1 MNEEIDLKKIFDKV
15 WKRKYKIALTTFL
28 VTSLAITYAI
38 LTPNIYQSQTI
49 LLTEEPQKLSTNS
62 LSGLQGMSSFIL
74 GNSKISV
81 LDKFNIIFKDDTFI
95 EKIIKKYEILDNL
108 EVEYGLKK
116 YFHNLIGKKPILDQD
131 ERYFSAIKKVR
142 KIVSISSDGAT
153 DEVIK
158 ISAKHQ
164 NPEFAKKLV
173 DIFLKE
179 LTEHLKKIDMRDLKT
194 KIHFYEKELEENDNI
209 ELQTKIS
216 DILSNLIQK
225 RVLLN
230 ANKLYVVKELVKS
243 QVPSTFEHVAPKRGL
258 IVIMAFLGTIFI
270 SLFFAVLID

>member
-1 MNEEIDLKKIFDKV
+1 
-15 WKRKYKIALTTFL
+15 
-28 VTSLAITYAI
+28 
-38 LTPNIYQSQTI
+38 
-49 LLTEEPQKLSTNS
+49 
-62 LSGLQGMSSFIL
+62 
-74 GNSKISV
+74 
-81 LDKFNIIFKDDTFI
+81 
-95 EKIIKKYEILDNL
+95 
-108 EVEYGLKK
+108 
-116 YFHNLIGKKPILDQD
+116 
-131 ERYFSAIKKVR
+131 
-142 KIVSISSDGAT
+142 
-153 DEVIK
+153 
-158 ISAKHQ
+158 
-164 NPEFAKKLV
+164 LV

-179 LTEHLKKIDMRDLKT
+179 LTEHLKKIDMRDLET